1 MRVGRRAPGP
11 AVPAK
16 PLAPW
21 KEQFTFLASA
31 EREFYSLPEEI
42 QEAFIAIFP
51 RFARHPT
58 RATADLDVAP
68 LRDRG
73 GRWRLKVEGGH
84 RGIYRIVHGRP
95 DFEMFQSRDEVYQRV
110 RRYLISRKP

>member
-1 MRVGRRAPGP
+1 VPRR
-11 AVPAK
+11 

-21 KEQFTFLASA
+21 KEQFTFLESA
-31 EREFYSLPEEI
+31 EREFYALPV
-42 QEAFIAIFP
+42 EAQDTFIEAFP

-68 LRDRG
+68 LRDRA

-95 DFEMFQSRDEVYQRV
+95 DFEMFQSRDEVYQRI
-110 RRYLISRKP
+110 RRYLISRQQ